1 MHLLAQKHL
10 SRTFDKE
17 AREEEDAV
25 DRTGIAF
32 FEARGFADAE
42 HRLLVAGFEADRRRE
57 AEGRTRGCR
66 LLKKLEHVV
75 AVGEVVA
82 AHEIEQPAF
91 ALVETVDRGRLLAK
105 PEQARRQVAR
115 PTFGNAELFQEFLMR
130 ETGMHLSRNTEGN

>member
-1 MHLLAQKHL
+1 MQNTGCLWPDSRLIVVEKQK
-10 SRTFDKE
+10 DE
-17 AREEEDAV
+17 Q
-25 DRTGIAF
+25 
-32 FEARGFADAE
+32 
-42 HRLLVAGFEADRRRE
+42 
-57 AEGRTRGCR
+57 RGCR

-115 PTFGNAELFQEFLMR
+115 PTSRKRRTVPGIPDAGDRNASVPEHRGELNLF
-130 ETGMHLSRNTEGN
+130 S